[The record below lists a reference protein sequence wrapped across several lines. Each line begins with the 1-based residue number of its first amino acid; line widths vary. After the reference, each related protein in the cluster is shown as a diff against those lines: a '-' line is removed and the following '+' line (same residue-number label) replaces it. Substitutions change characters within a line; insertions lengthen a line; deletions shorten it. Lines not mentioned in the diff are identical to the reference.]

1 MRLISAGLLV
11 LLFLT
16 VAAPAS
22 AEEEVA
28 ITVEEE
34 FTLEEEAEGD
44 DVPDFFTG
52 RDGDIFAVFDEI
64 FAEEEPQELPDPER
78 ELGPIPGEEE
88 AIAALERDP
97 SEENTL
103 VLAIMRSRYAASLLD
118 SFRREKA
125 PPPATGEFGHPLYEA
140 LSYAMSAA
148 ELLPDEPAVV
158 FLIAQIYSAFGD
170 NTYTLGLAEEALQ
183 RVLELNPFHS
193 GARLRLGALQWRG
206 RSFSAA
212 LDSLERAVS
221 EDPALFDLDTAAMMG
236 SAYFLENALPRGEAF
251 FNSLLEKN
259 EGGGAALF
267 SLAVL
272 LRGAGKADAAG
283 TMERAAKAFDG
294 DEGMSSYVR
303 SVLEEWAE
311 SE

>member
-1 MRLISAGLLV
+1 MISAVLLV
-11 LLFLT
+11 LFLLT
-16 VAAPAS
+16 GTLPAR
-22 AEEEVA
+22 AGEEEIV
-28 ITVEEE
+28 VEEE
-34 FTLEEEAEGD
+34 FVLEDEEEAD
-44 DVPDFFTG
+44 DRPDFFSG
-52 RDGDIFAVFDEI
+52 LGGEI
-64 FAEEEPQELPDPER
+64 FITAEEVFTGEEDQELPDPER
-78 ELGPIPGEEE
+78 GLGPIPGEEE

-125 PPPATGEFGHPLYEA
+125 PPPATGEFSHPLYEA

-170 NTYTLGLAEEALQ
+170 NTFTLGLAEEALQ

-193 GARLRLGALQWRG
+193 EARLRLGALQWRG

-221 EDPALFDLDTAAMMG
+221 ENPALLDLDTAAMMG
-236 SAYFLENALPRGEAF
+236 SAYFLENSLPRGESF
-251 FNSLLEKN
+251 FNSFLEKN
-259 EGGGAALF
+259 EDGGAALF

-272 LRGAGKADAAG
+272 LHGAGKPGAAE

-311 SE
+311 SK